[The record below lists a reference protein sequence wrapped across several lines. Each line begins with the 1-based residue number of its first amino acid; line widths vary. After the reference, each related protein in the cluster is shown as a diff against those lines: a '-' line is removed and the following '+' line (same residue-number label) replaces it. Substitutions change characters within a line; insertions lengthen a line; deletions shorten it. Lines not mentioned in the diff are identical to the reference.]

1 MGYINKNPEL
11 EIPEEQSH
19 FYLSEVPSYE
29 HLTEQNEPKS
39 ALELEK
45 HAKARHESIDDQ
57 PISIK
62 HSVSSGTSLDQDNK
76 VWQNI
81 EKYKLHENVYIIWA
95 LQHYHKLQSN
105 IFWYEL

>member
-1 MGYINKNPEL
+1 M

-39 ALELEK
+39 ALESEK
-45 HAKARHESIDDQ
+45 YAKAQQESIEDS

-62 HSVSSGTSLDQDNK
+62 HSVSSGTSLDQDGK
-76 VWQNI
+76 V
-81 EKYKLHENVYIIWA
+81 
-95 LQHYHKLQSN
+95 
-105 IFWYEL
+105 

>member
-39 ALELEK
+39 ALELEN
-45 HAKARHESIDDQ
+45 HAKAQQASVEDH
-57 PISIK
+57 PVSIK
-62 HSVSSGTSLDQDNK
+62 QSVSSGTSMDQDNK
-76 VWQNI
+76 V
-81 EKYKLHENVYIIWA
+81 
-95 LQHYHKLQSN
+95 
-105 IFWYEL
+105 